1 VPAIDHFRSN
11 ASYVRVLIGLHA
23 FLSAQTTPAVDKSDL
38 LRAAMVQMVSALDH
52 YVHEKVREGM
62 LEIYAGLRLP
72 SPGFANFPV
81 PMRLLHAAQATPLS
95 VAQVSDGI
103 RQVTGF
109 QTYQQPEKISMAISH
124 IVRIKLWKRVGLI
137 LNMESKEVQRQ
148 LELIVTRR
156 NQIAHE
162 ADLDPTNPGIRF
174 PIREGDVVDSLD
186 FIERVVI
193 AIDQVV

>member
-1 VPAIDHFRSN
+1 
-11 ASYVRVLIGLHA
+11 
-23 FLSAQTTPAVDKSDL
+23 
-38 LRAAMVQMVSALDH
+38 
-52 YVHEKVREGM
+52 
-62 LEIYAGLRLP
+62 
-72 SPGFANFPV
+72 
-81 PMRLLHAAQATPLS
+81 
-95 VAQVSDGI
+95 
-103 RQVTGF
+103 
-109 QTYQQPEKISMAISH
+109 MAISH